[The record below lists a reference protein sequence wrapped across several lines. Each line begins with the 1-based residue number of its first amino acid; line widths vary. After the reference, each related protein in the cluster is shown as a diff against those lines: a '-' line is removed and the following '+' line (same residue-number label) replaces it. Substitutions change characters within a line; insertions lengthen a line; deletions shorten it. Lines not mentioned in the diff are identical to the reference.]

1 MRSQLATGSV
11 LLLFLVVA
19 TAFTVRETVDKAFG
33 AFARGDLF
41 EVFEYVDDDTELDV
55 HCSAPFCGS
64 WEGVERLRDYFEKIR
79 LSVDISKWTY
89 EIKIVDE
96 ADGTAIV
103 AVEMSGKFKRSGN
116 EVKNHKMI
124 FSVEAW
130 DGKLGDI
137 DIFQHDPVHFDKAYR
152 TKGEEYFYA
161 FLEKFLDGGAS
172 GVVDSLASDVKVD
185 VNFPGLATE
194 NAAGKAAA
202 QKLVERLGAVV
213 SLDIDDID
221 IEASDEDEVWAEITF
236 DNFIVKATGANLGD
250 KDDDDEKDEAA
261 DDEDDDDD
269 DDDDEKHVSLVHAV
283 FDSYGQ
289 LKQFSLYH
297 NRVVD
302 VWDAHGPRV
311 LDAAHCHSHKH
322 DEL

>member
-1 MRSQLATGSV
+1 MSLNQLTCV
-11 LLLFLVVA
+11 CLLFLVVVN
-19 TAFTVRETVDKAFG
+19 AFTVRETIEKSFS

-41 EVFEYVDDDTELDV
+41 EVFEYVDDDTELEV

-79 LSVDISKWTY
+79 LSIDMTKWTF
-89 EIKIVDE
+89 EIKQVDE

-103 AVEMSGKFKRSGN
+103 AVEMSGKFRRSGN
-116 EVKNHKMI
+116 EFRNHKMT

-137 DIFQHDPVHFDKAYR
+137 DIFQHDPVLFEKLYR
-152 TKGEEYFYA
+152 TKGEGHFFA

-172 GVVDSLASDVKVD
+172 GVADSLASDVTLNI
-185 VNFPGLATE
+185 NFPGVFTE
-194 NAAGKAAA
+194 TASGKAAA
-202 QKLVERLGAVV
+202 QKLVERVGAVV
-213 SLDIDDID
+213 SLDIDDVD
-221 IEASDEDEVWAEITF
+221 IESSDEDEVWAEITF
-236 DNFIVKATGANLGD
+236 DNFIVKATGTNLGD

-261 DDEDDDDD
+261 DDEDDDED

-283 FDSYGQ
+283 FESNGH
-289 LKQFSLYH
+289 LKEFTLYH

-302 VWDAHGPRV
+302 VWDTHGPRAH
-311 LDAAHCHSHKH
+311 DAARCHSHKH